1 LVPRRGK
8 YAVVGRE
15 AFLRYADW
23 LFARALTLRE
33 AGDIETAE
41 KYEQRA
47 VECLDQAILDG
58 QQQKNKQE

>member
-1 LVPRRGK
+1 
-8 YAVVGRE
+8 VVQRE

-23 LFARALTLRE
+23 LFARALALRE
-33 AGDIETAE
+33 AGDIGTAE

-58 QQQKNKQE
+58 QQEAKKEE